1 MVAEMRVADEKTVI
15 SNPDYRGP
23 GLCGAGRGISYN
35 I

>member
-1 MVAEMRVADEKTVI
+1 MKKTVI

>member
-1 MVAEMRVADEKTVI
+1 VSLMKKTVI
-15 SNPDYRGP
+15 CNPDYRGP